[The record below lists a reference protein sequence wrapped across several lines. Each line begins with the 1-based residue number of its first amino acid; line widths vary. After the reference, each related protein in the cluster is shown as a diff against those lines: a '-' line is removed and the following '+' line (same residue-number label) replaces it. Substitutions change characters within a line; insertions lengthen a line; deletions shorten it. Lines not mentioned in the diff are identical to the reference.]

1 MRVTIRD
8 IGREREQG
16 ISFLEDGTMV
26 VVEDARRVIGREV
39 DTIVTRVYQTQTGR
53 IVFAQLRLEQVAKG

>member
-1 MRVTIRD
+1 
-8 IGREREQG
+8 
-16 ISFLEDGTMV
+16 
-26 VVEDARRVIGREV
+26 VEDARRLIGREV